1 MKATT
6 CPNIFPTRPSARRIA
21 IIGEAVGSH
30 ELSWVTCEACHHSFS
45 SEYTDLH
52 GTKQDWKH
60 CDRCGGV
67 LLSTP
72 TPFVGPAGR
81 LLGKLL
87 DEVGIQRTACFIG
100 NVGQVI
106 PPKGDPRLMRWNSDP
121 VVLGLAQLQ
130 KDLER
135 FQPEFMLVLGGIALR
150 AIHGGKVKIDDYRG
164 SLFKSDGVI
173 KGVKCLATYHP
184 ARLLREA
191 ELT

>member
-6 CPNIFPTRPSARRIA
+6 CPNLFPTRLSARRIA
-21 IIGEAVGSH
+21 IIGEAPGTH
-30 ELSWVTCEACHHSFS
+30 ELSWVTCEACHHSFT
-45 SEYTDLH
+45 SEYTDIH
-52 GTKQDWKH
+52 GTRQDWKH

-106 PPKGDPRLMRWNSDP
+106 PPRGDPRQGTSGCTEGRRVGEAGAREPENNRAGQGNSDAPHGLVGARGVSDSPTHEPGP
-121 VVLGLAQLQ
+121 VGA
-130 KDLER
+130 D
-135 FQPEFMLVLGGIALR
+135 GG
-150 AIHGGKVKIDDYRG
+150 D
-164 SLFKSDGVI
+164 
-173 KGVKCLATYHP
+173 
-184 ARLLREA
+184 RESCFG
-191 ELT
+191 E